1 MEIKKIRLGGI
12 LLPSNVLMAPLAGY
26 TCYPFRMLAYEMGAG
41 LCFTEMSSAN
51 ALKYQDKAT
60 RRLLFTTAEEPV
72 KAVQLLGGIPAVM
85 EEMACGELLAGFDVI
100 DINMGCPVP
109 NVFKSGEGSALML
122 DQKRA
127 SAIIRGCK
135 KSGKPVTVK
144 CRTGIHENNMFTAE
158 FARMCEASGADMIT
172 IHGRSRNMMYDG
184 TPCYKE
190 IAHAKA
196 AVSIPVIANG
206 GIYSAEDAEKMM
218 EHTGADGI
226 MLARYALENG
236 VCGKRCGA
244 GAHRRG
250 LPKLW
255 QQHLFRLRQT
265 QKNGASGGGKPY
277 PGQTGLWL
285 HRSGTGGSAGLSG
298 IGRRKRLGEDP
309 FSGKLGAGGAKRG
322 NWARWAGKGR
332 ALLKAQACRWCTEI
346 SSSPGQ
352 AAAEKLCFLRESRE
366 LPPLLFPKTAILPES
381 FSPRA

>member
-1 MEIKKIRLGGI
+1 MEIKKLRLGGV

-51 ALKYQDKAT
+51 ALKYQDRAT
-60 RRLLFTTAEEPV
+60 RRLLFTTAEEPI

-85 EEMACGELLAGFDVI
+85 EQMACGELLAGFDII

-172 IHGRSRNMMYDG
+172 IHGRPRNRMYDG

-206 GIYSAEDAEKMM
+206 GICSAEDAEEMM
-218 EHTGADGI
+218 ERTGADGI
-226 MLARYALENG
+226 MLARYALENPFIFSELT
-236 VCGKRCGA
+236 GK
-244 GAHRRG
+244 
-250 LPKLW
+250 
-255 QQHLFRLRQT
+255 
-265 QKNGASGGGKPY
+265 
-277 PGQTGLWL
+277 
-285 HRSGTGGSAGLSG
+285 
-298 IGRRKRLGEDP
+298 
-309 FSGKLGAGGAKRG
+309 
-322 NWARWAGKGR
+322 
-332 ALLKAQACRWCTEI
+332 
-346 SSSPGQ
+346 SSSRTTLQLLLDQIELAGRYYDETFTI
-352 AAAEKLCFLRESRE
+352 AYIRKLASYGMKKRKGTKRYKEQLYKSGSIEE
-366 LPPLLFPKTAILPES
+366 LKEIVTWI
-381 FSPRA
+381 FS

>member
-1 MEIKKIRLGGI
+1 MEIKKLRLGGM

-51 ALKYQDKAT
+51 ALKYQDRAT
-60 RRLLFTTAEEPV
+60 RRLLFTTADEQP

-85 EEMACGELLAGFDVI
+85 EQMACSELLADFDII

-122 DQKRA
+122 DLKRA

-144 CRTGIHENNMFTAE
+144 CRTGIHESNMITAE

-172 IHGRSRNMMYDG
+172 VHGRSRNMMYDG

-206 GIYSAEDAEKMM
+206 GIYSVEDAEEMM
-218 EHTGADGI
+218 ERTGADGI
-226 MLARYALENG
+226 MLARYALENPFIFS
-236 VCGKRCGA
+236 VLTGKKCSKTTLQVMLEQIELTSRYYDETFTLA
-244 GAHRRG
+244 YIR
-250 LPKLW
+250 KLASYGMKKRKGTKRYKE
-255 QQHLFRLRQT
+255 RLY
-265 QKNGASGGGKPY
+265 KSGSIEELKEVV
-277 PGQTGLWL
+277 TL
-285 HRSGTGGSAGLSG
+285 
-298 IGRRKRLGEDP
+298 I
-309 FSGKLGAGGAKRG
+309 FS
-322 NWARWAGKGR
+322 
-332 ALLKAQACRWCTEI
+332 
-346 SSSPGQ
+346 
-352 AAAEKLCFLRESRE
+352 
-366 LPPLLFPKTAILPES
+366 
-381 FSPRA
+381 

>member
-1 MEIKKIRLGGI
+1 MEIKKIRVGGI

-51 ALKYQDKAT
+51 ALKYQDRAT

-190 IAHAKA
+190 IARAKA

-218 EHTGADGI
+218 EYTGADGI
-226 MLARYALENG
+226 MLARYALENPFIFSELT
-236 VCGKRCGA
+236 GKNC
-244 GAHRRG
+244 RRTTLQILLQQIELTG
-250 LPKLW
+250 RYYDETFTIAYIRKLASYGMKKRKGTKRYKE
-255 QQHLFRLRQT
+255 RLY
-265 QKNGASGGGKPY
+265 K
-277 PGQTGLWL
+277 TGSIDELKEVVTL
-285 HRSGTGGSAGLSG
+285 
-298 IGRRKRLGEDP
+298 I
-309 FSGKLGAGGAKRG
+309 FS
-322 NWARWAGKGR
+322 
-332 ALLKAQACRWCTEI
+332 
-346 SSSPGQ
+346 
-352 AAAEKLCFLRESRE
+352 
-366 LPPLLFPKTAILPES
+366 
-381 FSPRA
+381 